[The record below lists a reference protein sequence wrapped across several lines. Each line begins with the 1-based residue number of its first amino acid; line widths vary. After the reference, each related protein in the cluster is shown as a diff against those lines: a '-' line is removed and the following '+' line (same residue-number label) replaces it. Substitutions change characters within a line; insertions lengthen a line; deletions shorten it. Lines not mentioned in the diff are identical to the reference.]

1 MKLGMPGMVLR
12 SAATGPATRRF
23 PAEIRQPFAATRG
36 RITMEISKCNFCTLC
51 QLRCP
56 TGAIVVNKQ
65 EKTWQIDRMRCI
77 LCTACVGACVRKCPS
92 METGYAPPVSER
104 RESLVRFTQSVAPGG
119 GPDPSTGRA

>member
-12 SAATGPATRRF
+12 SAAKKPATRLF
-23 PAEIRQPFAATRG
+23 PAEIRPAYAATRG
-36 RITMEISKCNFCTLC
+36 HVAMDIAKCNFCTLC

-77 LCTACVGACVRKCPS
+77 LCTACVGACTRKCPT
-92 METGYAPPVSER
+92 METSYAPPVGER
-104 RESLVRFTQSVAPGG
+104 RESLVRFTQVTIPGTSPAG
-119 GPDPSTGRA
+119 EAGRA